1 MFAKLNS
8 FGVLGINP
16 FKVEIEADLGKG
28 LPVFDIV
35 GMPGIAVKES
45 RDRVRSSLKNCGF
58 NFPIGRI
65 IINLAPADIK
75 KEGPLYD
82 LPILLSILVA
92 SNQLSADLD
101 NCAFIG
107 ELSLSGELRPVNG
120 VLSMTIKALQDGIK
134 KIFVP
139 ADNAK
144 EGAVVEGIEV
154 YPVKNFIELYEHLT
168 GIKQILPQAPSFD
181 HETKS
186 NSLLDFSQIK
196 GQYEAKRA
204 IEIAAAGGHNVLLI
218 GPPGSG
224 KSMLAKRIPTIL
236 PDMTFEES
244 IETTKV
250 HSIAGLLEPGTPL
263 ITTRPF
269 RAPHHTI
276 SSAGLSGG
284 GSVPSPGE
292 LSLAHNGVLFLDELP
307 EFSRST
313 METLRQPLEDGS
325 VTISRVN
332 GTLTYPCSVMLVVAM
347 NPCPCGY
354 YGHPTRRCVCPTSD
368 INRYLAKVSG
378 PLLDRIDMHVE
389 VPPVSFNKLNSNEET
404 EPSSAIKERIN
415 KARKIQEERFK
426 NYNFSYNA
434 RIDAANIK
442 KVCTLTD
449 TATLVLKNSFERL
462 GLSARAYDRILK
474 VSRTIADLDDS
485 ELIKP
490 EHISEAIQY
499 RNLDRKYWTRNI
511 S

>member
-389 VPPVSFNKLNSNEET
+389 VPSVSFNKLNSNEEA

-426 NYNFSYNA
+426 DYNFSYNA

-449 TATLVLKNSFERL
+449 TATLILKNSFERL